1 MKKLYLSTA
10 LPYVNSPPHAGFAL
24 EIVQTDVIARYHRL
38 IGEDVF
44 FLTGTDE
51 NSLKNVRAAEEE
63 GVLVRKLVDRNA
75 KKFYELKRALNL
87 SFDDFIRTTEKRHI
101 KGAQKLWLAC
111 KKDILKKK
119 YSGLYCVGC
128 EEFYKE
134 SELENGLCPEH
145 QTKPEL
151 VEEENYFFKLSKY
164 QNRLRKIIEKD
175 EIKIIPETRKNET
188 LSFIKSGLENI
199 CISRSVARAKG
210 WGIPVPGNPSQIIW
224 CWFDALSNY
233 INALGYAENSK
244 KFQAWWTKNR
254 NKLHI
259 IGKGILRFH
268 TVYFIGILLS
278 ANLKLPKTIFVHGYL
293 TSGRQKMSKSL
304 GNVIDPF
311 ELVKKYGTDAVRYF
325 LLREIPP
332 TEDGDFTY
340 EKFEA
345 RYNADL
351 ANGLGNLVARVIT
364 LAKISNFQ
372 FLKGGGWVGVQTI
385 INKTRKDYKKALE
398 EFKFNEALISVW
410 DLISFCDRYI
420 EKERPWQESKKQKE
434 VISNLLFAISNIA
447 EMLKPFLPE
456 TSEKIFKQLK
466 TKKSQ
471 PLFPRI

>member
-1 MKKLYLSTA
+1 
-10 LPYVNSPPHAGFAL
+10 
-24 EIVQTDVIARYHRL
+24 
-38 IGEDVF
+38 
-44 FLTGTDE
+44 
-51 NSLKNVRAAEEE
+51 
-63 GVLVRKLVDRNA
+63 
-75 KKFYELKRALNL
+75 
-87 SFDDFIRTTEKRHI
+87 
-101 KGAQKLWLAC
+101 
-111 KKDILKKK
+111 
-119 YSGLYCVGC
+119 
-128 EEFYKE
+128 
-134 SELENGLCPEH
+134 
-145 QTKPEL
+145 
-151 VEEENYFFKLSKY
+151 
-164 QNRLRKIIEKD
+164 
-175 EIKIIPETRKNET
+175 
-188 LSFIKSGLENI
+188 
-199 CISRSVARAKG
+199 
-210 WGIPVPGNPSQIIW
+210 
-224 CWFDALSNY
+224 
-233 INALGYAENSK
+233 ENSK